1 MQPHR
6 LMGQRVNHVQFHH
19 PVRQQAQVPVVV
31 ALGGRAAGQGDQVGF
46 APVVQLAV
54 PVGLGP
60 VPERP
65 VQPILGETPLDA
77 EHRALGHIQS
87 LRHLGG
93 GPALTGLEQ
102 DAGPGRN
109 PGRTPPRPDHV
120 LQLVA
125 FLRRQP
131 NRKFLSDHTDT
142 SQQHIP

>member
-6 LMGQRVNHVQFHH
+6 LVGQRVNHAQFNH
-19 PVRQQAQVPVVV
+19 PIRQQAQVPVVM
-31 ALGGRAAGQGDQVGF
+31 ALGGRAAGQGDQVGL
-46 APVVQLAV
+46 ATVVQLAV

-65 VQPILGETPLDA
+65 VQPILGETPLEA
-77 EHRALGHIQS
+77 KHRALGHIQG
-87 LRHLGG
+87 LGHPRR
-93 GPALTGLEQ
+93 GPALAGLEQ
-102 DAGPGRN
+102 DAGPGYD
-109 PGRTPPRPDHV
+109 PGRTPPCPDHV

-131 NRKFLSDHTDT
+131 DRKFLSDHTDT

>member
-1 MQPHR
+1 MKAGIYVRVSTSLQEERTSPDTQEARCR
-6 LMGQRVNHVQFHH
+6 LAAE
-19 PVRQQAQVPVVV
+19 QA
-31 ALGGRAAGQGDQVGF
+31 GYEF
-46 APVVQLAV
+46 
-54 PVGLGP
+54 
-60 VPERP
+60 
-65 VQPILGETPLDA
+65 
-77 EHRALGHIQS
+77 
-87 LRHLGG
+87 